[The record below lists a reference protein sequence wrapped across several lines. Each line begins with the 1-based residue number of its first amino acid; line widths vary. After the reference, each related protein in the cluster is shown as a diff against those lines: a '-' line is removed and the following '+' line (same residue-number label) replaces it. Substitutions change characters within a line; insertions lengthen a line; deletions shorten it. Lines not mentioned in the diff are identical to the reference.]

1 MNNIFDD
8 EFDKAVKEIALFTMD
23 DTLDILEKSFGT
35 DSLYITFESVINITF
50 WLIKNLNKYKKG
62 TVDNMNTP
70 KFILHTNSY
79 FIKDGA
85 YIEDVQ
91 DIISLI
97 DYFNLTKEKYH
108 FDILTIDGYI
118 ECFQLFLEY
127 IGTKYE
133 ETIESMLSEYQRYLR
148 GDCNE

>member
-1 MNNIFDD
+1 MKGVITMI
-8 EFDKAVKEIALFTMD
+8 DKIEVNLIIKLLKYSEVLRAIP
-23 DTLDILEKSFGT
+23 FGLPEVT
-35 DSLYITFESVINITF
+35 ITRDCYKFKNTYIIQ
-50 WLIKNLNKYKKG
+50 KG

-70 KFILHTNSY
+70 KFILHTTST

-85 YIEDVQ
+85 HIEDAQ

-118 ECFQLFLEY
+118 DCFKLFLEH
-127 IGTKYE
+127 IGTEYE